1 MPSSWSRT
9 YVLSGGRSTEPTSA
23 HSTYRAQSSVRRI
36 DLHLVHVIEHVTG
49 QIVKQEVQPMRLAE
63 QAISRLDCRAR

>member
-1 MPSSWSRT
+1 MSWSAGRT
-9 YVLSGGRSTEPTSA
+9 TEQTPA
-23 HSTYRAQSSVRRI
+23 HNAHRTQSSVRRI

-49 QIVKQEVQPMRLAE
+49 QIVKQEAQPMGLAE